1 MKTTPRPSAGHG
13 VTPWR
18 AIAVGTPL
26 VVLICAIVSYAEQVI
41 SYIQIGFLQFPPAVI
56 GVFFFLVVGNKALG
70 RWGRGMGL
78 SRQELMLVYCMLLI
92 ASMVSSRGMMGL
104 LLPALIAVNY
114 YATDANSW
122 RELFFHNIR
131 RELIPFDPNGPANQD
146 VSRLFYEKVESAS
159 QIPWR
164 AWMTPVLSWSA
175 LVVFVFFSFL
185 CLAAI
190 LRRQWVEN
198 EKLSFPLTQL
208 PLEFVHED
216 AGRQFFRAPLVW
228 IGFALPVVV
237 FGLNGLHEYV
247 PTVPLVSLT
256 HNVQAWLRVK
266 PWSGIYYTPMFI
278 SFAAMGFFFLLPTQV
293 LFSLWVFFVLTRV
306 QDIVATSLG
315 FRIAGMPLY
324 PTRLYIGYQVAGAY
338 FALLVYFVYSGLP
351 HFRNVLRSALA
362 GRSRR
367 GEDADELL
375 PYPVAV
381 WGLIGSFAAT
391 LVWCVWA
398 GVSLWVAVF
407 EFGIYLF
414 VVVLVMARSVAEA
427 GMLMT
432 ETSFRPV
439 NIYEMF
445 GQKAALGARNVTLL
459 SLLDAVFTRDL
470 RGLTMTGVLDGA
482 KIADGVGFRRRSLL
496 VVLPVAAGVAF
507 VVAAAIQLYLP
518 YMHGANLMYGYT
530 YRSNPLL
537 GFRDYAAAAEGVR
550 PPYNWIP
557 PMFFGVGVVVT
568 VGLATL
574 RALYWWWPLHPLGY
588 ALSGSWSLIVFWFP
602 MFAAWAIKAP
612 LLQYSGVRGY
622 RRFRPFFLGM
632 IFGEFSMAVFWTGV
646 SWLTKVRAP
655 TFPWP

>member
-1 MKTTPRPSAGHG
+1 MF
-13 VTPWR
+13 V
-18 AIAVGTPL
+18 
-26 VVLICAIVSYAEQVI
+26 
-41 SYIQIGFLQFPPAVI
+41 
-56 GVFFFLVVGNKALG
+56 
-70 RWGRGMGL
+70 
-78 SRQELMLVYCMLLI
+78 
-92 ASMVSSRGMMGL
+92 
-104 LLPALIAVNY
+104 
-114 YATDANSW
+114 
-122 RELFFHNIR
+122 
-131 RELIPFDPNGPANQD
+131 
-146 VSRLFYEKVESAS
+146 
-159 QIPWR
+159 
-164 AWMTPVLSWSA
+164 
-175 LVVFVFFSFL
+175 LVVFVFFAFL

-247 PTVPLVSLT
+247 PTVPLVPLT
-256 HNVQAWLRVK
+256 HNVHAWLRAK
-266 PWSGIYYTPMFI
+266 PWSGIFYTPMFI

-324 PTRLYIGYQVAGAY
+324 PTRLYVGYQVAGAY
-338 FALLVYFVYSGLP
+338 FALLVYFIYSGLP

-362 GRSRR
+362 GGARR

-398 GVSLWVAVF
+398 GVSLWVAIF

-439 NIYEMF
+439 NVYEMF

-482 KIADGVGFRRRSLL
+482 KIADGVGFKRRSLL

-550 PPYNWIP
+550 PPYSWIP

-602 MFAAWAIKAP
+602 ILMAWAIKAP

-646 SWLTKVRAP
+646 SYLTKVRAP